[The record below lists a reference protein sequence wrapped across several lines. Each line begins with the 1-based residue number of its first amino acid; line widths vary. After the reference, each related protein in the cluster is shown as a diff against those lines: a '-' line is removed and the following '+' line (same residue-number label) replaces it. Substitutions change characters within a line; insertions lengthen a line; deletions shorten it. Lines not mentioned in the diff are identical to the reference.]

1 MRPLVP
7 ISTSILRAVC
17 SSLLLLVALASPAQQ
32 RKKMAVQEVDTVPFY
47 RSIAV
52 SVDAV
57 GLGQLV
63 LSSYGQIEGAV
74 KVNLKDK
81 YFPVIELGYGK
92 CDNEDGTTLLRY
104 KTSAPY
110 GRIGCDFNVMKN
122 KHDIYR
128 VFAGF
133 RYAFT
138 SFKYDIAS
146 PGMDD
151 PVWGGHADFNVE
163 GVKGTYHWAE
173 AVVGINATIFRPLHL
188 GWSLRYRRRLA
199 HSEGEV
205 GNPWYVPGFGRQGN
219 SRLGGTFNISLEF

>member
-92 CDNEDGTTLLRY
+92 CDNEDGTTLLRPTAVLAA
-104 KTSAPY
+104 TS
-110 GRIGCDFNVMKN
+110 M
-122 KHDIYR
+122 
-128 VFAGF
+128 
-133 RYAFT
+133 
-138 SFKYDIAS
+138 
-146 PGMDD
+146 
-151 PVWGGHADFNVE
+151 
-163 GVKGTYHWAE
+163 
-173 AVVGINATIFRPLHL
+173 
-188 GWSLRYRRRLA
+188 
-199 HSEGEV
+199 
-205 GNPWYVPGFGRQGN
+205 
-219 SRLGGTFNISLEF
+219 